1 MGRRSSSGGSWGG
14 YLHAAYYIRR
24 PKKFALI
31 CGLFIVA
38 MLILMDR
45 HSAARELKLLEE
57 KLNRLKADRKT
68 LEDKINQ
75 IVKTNDIHGPGGTD
89 GGDLDT
95 EKNEE
100 VVAVGKEGQPG
111 GKETGVQGDDGI
123 SGRDS
128 NSKRNRKVGPLETE
142 AVLRGHTQSEEELEN
157 ERRREAVKD
166 AFLHAWK
173 GYEDYAWGMDELQL
187 DASMFGRDCIAIH
200 LVRKCEYTLRPMV
213 LGGLLSAYDLSGD
226 KRLLLKAKELADR
239 LLPAWQSPSGI
250 PYTTLNLASGRTSN
264 AGWSGYSS
272 ILADLGTETLEFV
285 GLSQRTLEPK
295 YKETVEKT
303 ITYIRDHIFP
313 DNGLV
318 PIYIN
323 PESGTAVH
331 SKITFGAM
339 GDSFYEYLLKAW
351 IQGGKTEEVQFYW
364 DMWKKSMKGL
374 KTLVRTSSPSGY
386 VYLAERANDNLIPK
400 MDHLA
405 CFAAGMLAL
414 GADGPDQEEY
424 IKLAEELARTCYGF
438 YEKTPSTLSG
448 ENYNFID
455 GRDFMVGTP
464 YNILRPETVES
475 LMILYRVTKKPI
487 YRDWGWN
494 IFQSFEKKCKA
505 EVGYAGLRD
514 VTIDPPEKD
523 DTMQSFFLAETL
535 KYLYLL
541 FSEPTV
547 IPLDQWVFNTE
558 AHPLRIIPRLGGPTR
573 TGTTT

>member
-173 GYEDYAWGMDELQL
+173 GYEDYAWGMDELQPV
-187 DASMFGRDCIAIH
+187 SRSGKNSF
-200 LVRKCEYTLRPMV
+200 
-213 LGGLLSAYDLSGD
+213 GGLGATIVDALDTAYIMGLTDIFE
-226 KRLLLKAKELADR
+226 KAKL
-239 LLPAWQSPSGI
+239 
-250 PYTTLNLASGRTSN
+250 Y
-264 AGWSGYSS
+264 YSS